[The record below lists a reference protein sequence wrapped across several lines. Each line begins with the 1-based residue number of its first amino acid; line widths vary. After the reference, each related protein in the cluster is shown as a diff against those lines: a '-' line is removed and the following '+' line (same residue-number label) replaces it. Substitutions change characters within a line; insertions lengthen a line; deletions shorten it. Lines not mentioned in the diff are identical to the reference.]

1 MYMDNEIIKLYT
13 LYIILFV
20 SYTSIRASLVARAV
34 KNLPINEGDARDI
47 GSIPGLGRSPAVR
60 NGNPLHYSCLKNFMD
75 RGAWRATVHG
85 ITKESDTTKH
95 RHIHTHTYTHTHF
108 NKAEKIFVY

>member
-47 GSIPGLGRSPAVR
+47 GQSLGWVD
-60 NGNPLHYSCLKNFMD
+60 LLQ
-75 RGAWRATVHG
+75 
-85 ITKESDTTKH
+85 
-95 RHIHTHTYTHTHF
+95 
-108 NKAEKIFVY
+108 